1 MASVL
6 RFLGRLLQGLIAAVV
21 LAALVVG
28 LPWTLVH
35 YVGWPLPH
43 RVPSWP
49 ELQGFLL
56 APMSATFLLD
66 FLACACWIVWFFFTI
81 DVLRCTVEVVRGA
94 RWPDLS
100 GTGPMHTLAGV
111 LVGAVLLSVLGNR
124 PAPAPNSP
132 LSGVLGTG
140 T

>member
-28 LPWTLVH
+28 LPWALVH

-43 RVPSWP
+43 HIPTVP

-56 APMSATFLLD
+56 APMSTTFLLD
-66 FLACACWIVWFFFTI
+66 FLACACWIAWFAFTL
-81 DVLRCTVEVVRGA
+81 DVLRCMVEVARGA

-100 GTGPMHTLAGV
+100 
-111 LVGAVLLSVLGNR
+111 
-124 PAPAPNSP
+124 
-132 LSGVLGTG
+132 
-140 T
+140 